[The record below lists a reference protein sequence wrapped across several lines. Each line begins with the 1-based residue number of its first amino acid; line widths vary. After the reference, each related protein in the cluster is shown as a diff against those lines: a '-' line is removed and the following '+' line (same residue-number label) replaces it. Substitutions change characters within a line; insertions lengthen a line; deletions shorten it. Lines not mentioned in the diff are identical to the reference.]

1 MSKIQ
6 VRDVTVRFRD
16 RDGAWHVPLAAVS
29 QEVREGELLCLLG
42 PSGCGKTTLLNLM
55 AGFLRPESGTVSIDG
70 QPVNGPDPRH
80 ITLFQEYG
88 LFPWR
93 TVLGNVL
100 FGLQAQKV
108 PKDEARR
115 RALATLE
122 LVGLADSVHRF
133 PHQLSGGMKQRVAL
147 ARALVVEPDVLFMD
161 EPFAALDTFTRQR
174 LQDEIRA
181 LRHKLKTTIVF
192 VTHDFDEAAYLAD
205 RVAVMATHPGRIA
218 ELICFASVPD
228 FERDSPVFE
237 ERRHHVYAAVR
248 RAFGPPPSPSSP
260 RASFAEEA
268 ESPGGDEKLSE
279 NVSSQLAFD
288 AA

>member
-1 MSKIQ
+1 MSKI
-6 VRDVTVRFRD
+6 RINDVTVRYHD
-16 RDGAWHVPLAAVS
+16 KNGAQQVPLSRANLDVH
-29 QEVREGELLCLLG
+29 EGELLCLLG

-55 AGFLRPESGTVSIDG
+55 AGFLKPDSGRVTIDDL
-70 QPVNGPDPRH
+70 PVKGPDPRH

-100 FGLQAQKV
+100 FGSQARRQSKE
-108 PKDEARR
+108 EAKR
-115 RALATLE
+115 RALATLD
-122 LVGLADSVHRF
+122 LVGLADSAQRF

-174 LQDEIRA
+174 LQDEIRG
-181 LRHKLKTTIVF
+181 LRRKLKTTIVF

-218 ELICFASVPD
+218 ELVSFAADTS
-228 FERDSPVFE
+228 FERDSHIFE
-237 ERRHHVYAAVR
+237 ERRTHVYAAVR
-248 RAFGPPPSPSSP
+248 RAFSPHTQSLSS
-260 RASFAEEA
+260 SLEEA
-268 ESPGGDEKLSE
+268 QGIGEPEEISARIALE
-279 NVSSQLAFD
+279 VQ
-288 AA
+288 